1 MLDNHFRPG
10 RPPAI
15 LESTGLRGLAPS
27 SLAVVPCTENKGD
40 ILIHRRLLVPGDHPV
55 VNKAILG
62 PASGRTR
69 DMNSI
74 ESILKNEDKEPIH
87 VTLAWLLRPDSDP
100 AR

>member
-1 MLDNHFRPG
+1 
-10 RPPAI
+10 
-15 LESTGLRGLAPS
+15 
-27 SLAVVPCTENKGD
+27 
-40 ILIHRRLLVPGDHPV
+40 V

-69 DMNSI
+69 DVNSI